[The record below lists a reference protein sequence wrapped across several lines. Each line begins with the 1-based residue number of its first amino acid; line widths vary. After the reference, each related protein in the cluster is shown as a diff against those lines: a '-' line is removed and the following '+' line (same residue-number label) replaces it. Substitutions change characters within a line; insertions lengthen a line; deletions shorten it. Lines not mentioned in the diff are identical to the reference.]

1 MRRALG
7 IGLLDLVLRFDKQC
21 KAVFELVNRLIAF
34 IELGNI
40 PNKVNL
46 KLVLENGI
54 VSRNLH

>member
-7 IGLLDLVLRFDKQC
+7 IGLLDLVLRFDKEC
-21 KAVFELVNRLIAF
+21 KAVIELVNRLITF

-40 PNKVNL
+40 PNKFNL
-46 KLVLENGI
+46 KLILENAI